1 MAFGVRGFG
10 GVLSI
15 RFSVSLNLASRLWR
29 LLTLPIPFEASR
41 LKIERAELHIR
52 SLETAIAAY
61 METEPAHVKT
71 RLSADREYI
80 EHEFFP
86 VHDVPAR
93 LSPIVGD
100 AIHNLR
106 VSLDLL
112 AVEVVGHNPQANTN
126 NVYFPFAKSAA
137 ELDTTIRDKNF
148 HRAADEAVTLLRTLK
163 PYPEGNPSLRYVH
176 DLDIMD
182 KHKALVPVAGHVM
195 IGNVLGLGV
204 PHGGLMQLRS
214 SGQVIKYAALASG
227 LLPTRSS
234 WSIQTLVPMG
244 QPLADRELVPTLDHL
259 AQDFSA
265 IVDAFENLLLG
276 QSASSLPPLVYAS
289 ACRSIHSRG
298 ISLCHVYNSLAGRV
312 APLE

>member
-1 MAFGVRGFG
+1 M
-10 GVLSI
+10 
-15 RFSVSLNLASRLWR
+15 
-29 LLTLPIPFEASR
+29 PIPFEASR

-227 LLPTRSS
+227 LLPDKKLPVRFKLLFPWDS
-234 WSIQTLVPMG
+234 
-244 QPLADRELVPTLDHL
+244 PLADRELVPTLDHL

-276 QSASSLPPLVYAS
+276 TVSKLPP
-289 ACRSIHSRG
+289 
-298 ISLCHVYNSLAGRV
+298 
-312 APLE
+312 AP